1 MIQISTLQV
10 SENST
15 GEIATLSSDS
25 SLAKSFVMEGDQ
37 AAFDTFKIQGNTI
50 VLKDG
55 AALNFETK
63 ASYAFTIKAI
73 AADGFSVVD
82 LLIVNS
88 FQITNVNEAP
98 VVSKTIVAVTEGAG
112 EGTLVATVSAV
123 DPDDPNQVL
132 TYSLDAA
139 SDAVFDLVQN
149 GGGYEIRVKAGTT
162 LDYENPA
169 HRSVTVNVS
178 DGVNTSPHTFT
189 ITVNDVN
196 EAPVGGGNSVPVTE
210 GPGAGAGTLVGAISA
225 TDPEG
230 QPLTYSLSAAS
241 DAVFDLVQNGG
252 EYEIRVKAGV
262 TLDYENPTHRSVT
275 VSVSDGENDVIA
287 NLNLDLADAND
298 NAPTGLMLSNMS
310 IDEDAAVGDV
320 VGTLSVT
327 DPDTVGT
334 LTYTLV
340 DANGNPV
347 QDSLFGIVGDEVRVK
362 AGLDYETG
370 GTHAI
375 RVKVSDGVNTSMQ
388 NFTITIDD
396 VNEAPVVSET
406 IVAVTEGA
414 GQGTLVATVSAT
426 DPDDPNQPLTYS
438 LDAASDAVFDLV
450 QNGGGYE
457 IKVKAGTTL
466 DRENPAHRSVT
477 VNVSDGVKTGAKT
490 LALDMA
496 DVNDSKPTGL
506 TLSKEDVNEN
516 VAPGTPV
523 GTLGAVD
530 PDTFGTYT
538 FKIVDEDNIV
548 FEHPFFEI
556 VGHELRA
563 KAGLNH
569 EAAGTHTIRVLVSDG
584 MNDPEV
590 QSFDITINDVNEAPV
605 LLPSGFPVDE
615 GAGGG
620 TAVGSLL
627 AVDPEGDSII
637 YSLDAASDAVF
648 DLVPL
653 PDGGAYEIQVADGV
667 TLDYEN
673 PAHRSIKVT
682 VSDGTNG
689 TTFFYPLNVVDVNE
703 APVVNDSVVAAT
715 EGAGGG
721 TLVGTISATDP
732 EGQPLAYSLDAAS
745 DALFDL
751 VLAQDGMNYEIR
763 VAAGVTLNYENPAHG
778 SVKVNVSDGV
788 NTVVSTLD
796 LDLADVNEAP
806 TAIRVTGGLVAEN
819 APVGKV
825 FATLST
831 LDQDANDSFT
841 YTLVAD
847 ETGAAPAVHPLFE
860 IDGDQISLKAAL
872 DDDKLGLH
880 ELWVKSADEAG
891 HSIVRAI
898 TVGAYNVNEAPNKPQ
913 LILFNSPTHEFES
926 NGTVVGFIA
935 VTDQDDE
942 AVLSYRLVDDA
953 GGRFAIDDG
962 ALVVKDGLKLD
973 YEQARSHKVT
983 VEVKDQDG
991 LVALET
997 FTIAVGD
1004 VGSETVTGSA
1014 GNDVFVGGSGNDNLS
1029 GAAGHDRLSGGAGRD
1044 TLSGGLGNDTLS
1056 GGSGRDV
1063 FVFNTKLNKTGN
1075 VDKIASFSVKD
1086 DTIWLDNA
1094 IFKKLGKGTEAKP
1107 GKLNKDFFELGS
1119 KAKDKTD
1126 YLVYDKATGA
1136 LSYDADGSGKGAA
1149 VKFAQLDKNLKLS
1162 ALDFMI
1168 I

>member
-1 MIQISTLQV
+1 VIQISTLQV
-10 SENST
+10 PENST
-15 GEIATLSSDS
+15 GEIATLLSDS
-25 SLAKSFVMEGDQ
+25 SFADSYVMEGDQ
-37 AAFDTFKIQGNTI
+37 EAFDTFEIQGNKI
-50 VLKDG
+50 FVKDG
-55 AALNFETK
+55 AALDFENK
-63 ASYAFTIKAI
+63 ATYAFTIKAI
-73 AADGFSVVD
+73 AADGFTVVD
-82 LLIVNS
+82 LLVVNS

-98 VVSKTIVAVTEGAG
+98 VVNETTIAVTEGAGAG
-112 EGTLVATVSAV
+112 EGTLVATINAT

-139 SDAVFDLVQN
+139 SDALFDLALAQD
-149 GGGYEIRVKAGTT
+149 GMSYEITVAAGVT
-162 LDYENPA
+162 LDYEDPA

-178 DGVNTSPHTFT
+178 DGVNTVPK
-189 ITVNDVN
+189 TV
-196 EAPVGGGNSVPVTE
+196 T
-210 GPGAGAGTLVGAISA
+210 
-225 TDPEG
+225 
-230 QPLTYSLSAAS
+230 
-241 DAVFDLVQNGG
+241 
-252 EYEIRVKAGV
+252 
-262 TLDYENPTHRSVT
+262 
-275 VSVSDGENDVIA
+275 
-287 NLNLDLADAND
+287 LDLADAND
-298 NAPTGLMLSNMS
+298 NAPTLVVLSNTI

-320 VGTLSVT
+320 VGALTPS

-334 LTYTLV
+334 YTYTLI
-340 DANGNPV
+340 DADGDPSN
-347 QDSLFGIVGDEVRVK
+347 DLFEIVGDKVQVK
-362 AGLDYETG
+362 AGLDYEMAGSHTI
-370 GTHAI
+370 T
-375 RVKVSDGVNTSMQ
+375 VQVSDGVNAPHVQ
-388 NFTITIDD
+388 DIEITI
-396 VNEAPVVSET
+396 
-406 IVAVTEGA
+406 G
-414 GQGTLVATVSAT
+414 
-426 DPDDPNQPLTYS
+426 
-438 LDAASDAVFDLV
+438 
-450 QNGGGYE
+450 
-457 IKVKAGTTL
+457 
-466 DRENPAHRSVT
+466 
-477 VNVSDGVKTGAKT
+477 
-490 LALDMA
+490 
-496 DVNDSKPTGL
+496 
-506 TLSKEDVNEN
+506 
-516 VAPGTPV
+516 
-523 GTLGAVD
+523 
-530 PDTFGTYT
+530 
-538 FKIVDEDNIV
+538 
-548 FEHPFFEI
+548 
-556 VGHELRA
+556 
-563 KAGLNH
+563 
-569 EAAGTHTIRVLVSDG
+569 
-584 MNDPEV
+584 
-590 QSFDITINDVNEAPV
+590 
-605 LLPSGFPVDE
+605 
-615 GAGGG
+615 
-620 TAVGSLL
+620 
-627 AVDPEGDSII
+627 
-637 YSLDAASDAVF
+637 
-648 DLVPL
+648 
-653 PDGGAYEIQVADGV
+653 
-667 TLDYEN
+667 
-673 PAHRSIKVT
+673 
-682 VSDGTNG
+682 
-689 TTFFYPLNVVDVNE
+689 
-703 APVVNDSVVAAT
+703 
-715 EGAGGG
+715 
-721 TLVGTISATDP
+721 
-732 EGQPLAYSLDAAS
+732 
-745 DALFDL
+745 
-751 VLAQDGMNYEIR
+751 
-763 VAAGVTLNYENPAHG
+763 
-778 SVKVNVSDGV
+778 
-788 NTVVSTLD
+788 
-796 LDLADVNEAP
+796 DVNEAP

-847 ETGAAPAVHPLFE
+847 ETGAAPAVHPLFQ
-860 IDGDQISLKAAL
+860 IDGDQIILKAAL

-880 ELWVKSADEAG
+880 ELWVKSTDAAG

-898 TVGAYNVNEAPNKPQ
+898 TVGAYNVNEAPHKPQ